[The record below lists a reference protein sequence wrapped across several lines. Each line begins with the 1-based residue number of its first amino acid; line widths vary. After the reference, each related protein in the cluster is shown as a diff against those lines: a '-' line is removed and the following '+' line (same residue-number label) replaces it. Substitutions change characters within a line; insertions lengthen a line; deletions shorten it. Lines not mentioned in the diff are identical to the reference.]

1 MRDFERRGGRLRALP
16 LETRV
21 LYTGYLLT
29 VCAALI
35 VSTMLYSAGP
45 GTRGNEAADYYAGQT
60 ENEERG
66 THSPAASLSNDEG
79 TAASGPLLDLGGLGG
94 ISDASASDTPIQP
107 RINRKRLLETTHGH
121 LWMMPLVLLVVAHL
135 YLLVGHPRRTAFGLI
150 AIASI
155 ATVAH
160 IIAPWLV
167 RDVSRSLVWLLAVS
181 GIMLLTSMALMIA
194 ATLWAMWRPNSTR
207 RPTPS

>member
-16 LETRV
+16 LETRL

-35 VSTMLYSAGP
+35 VSTMLYAAGP
-45 GTRGNEAADYYAGQT
+45 GTGVGPADYFAGQA
-60 ENEERG
+60 EDSLAESEAHQAERR
-66 THSPAASLSNDEG
+66 
-79 TAASGPLLDLGGLGG
+79 SGPALDLAGLGGL
-94 ISDASASDTPIQP
+94 SDASASATPIQP
-107 RINRKRLLETTHGH
+107 RMNRKRLLETTHGH

-135 YLLVGHPRRTAFGLI
+135 YLLVGHPRRLSFGLI
-150 AIASI
+150 SVASL

-167 RDVSRSLVWLLAVS
+167 RDVSRSFVSLLIAS
-181 GIMLLTSMALMIA
+181 GLALLISMAAMIV
-194 ATLWAMWRPNSTR
+194 ATLWAMWKPRPATR
-207 RPTPS
+207 